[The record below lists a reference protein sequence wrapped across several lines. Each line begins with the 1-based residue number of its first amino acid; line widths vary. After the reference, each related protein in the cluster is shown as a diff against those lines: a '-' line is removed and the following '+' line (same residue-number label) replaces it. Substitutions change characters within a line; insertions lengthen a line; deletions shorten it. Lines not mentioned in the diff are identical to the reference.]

1 MRASPTSCR
10 TRGPS
15 LTHRSSDLP
24 IRNPTPRN
32 TPSRSQPTGIR
43 SRCVVTCSVCC
54 EGGASGVGGGGGGG
68 GSGLA
73 AGEGEG
79 EVAVGVGPR
88 ALDGEAGRGELG
100 AQALGTELRRDL
112 DADLL
117 AVRELE
123 RQVGAR

>member
-10 TRGPS
+10 TRAPS
-15 LTHRSSDLP
+15 LTHRSSDRP
-24 IRNPTPRN
+24 IRNLTPRN

-54 EGGASGVGGGGGGG
+54 EGGASGVGGSGGL
-68 GSGLA
+68 GLA

-88 ALDGEAGRGELG
+88 ALDGEAGRGELVP
-100 AQALGTELRRDL
+100 QALGPELRRDL
-112 DADLL
+112 DPDLL
-117 AVRELE
+117 
-123 RQVGAR
+123 